1 MSSVAGRNLV
11 ALALMLLLASVVG
24 CGGGGAGS
32 TTGGNDKGT
41 ETPHW
46 PTKAQ
51 LAEKLGDVCQEH
63 TDRQVVAR
71 EAWQKKNGF
80 PPAEDASRAQL
91 EKELVVVILPIVRD
105 TIHDVGQL
113 HVGKLRPSPQQKKQL
128 EEFRKA
134 LEHGVRA
141 SKKDP
146 SWVATNAGEPF
157 AEARTLS
164 SELGT
169 PLCGQA

>member
-1 MSSVAGRNLV
+1 MLG
-11 ALALMLLLASVVG
+11 LALLLALAG
-24 CGGGGAGS
+24 CGGGSSGS
-32 TTGGNDKGT
+32 TTGTHEERT
-41 ETPHW
+41 EAV
-46 PTKAQ
+46 KYLSKEQ

-71 EAWQKKNGF
+71 EKWQKKHGY
-80 PPAEDASRAQL
+80 PPAENASRAQL

-113 HVGKLRPSPQQKKQL
+113 HVGKLQPSPQQKKKLQ
-128 EEFRKA
+128 EFRKA
-134 LEHGVRA
+134 LMHGIQA
-141 SKKDP
+141 SEKDP
-146 SWVATNAGEPF
+146 SWVATNEGEPF

-169 PLCGQA
+169 VFCGQA

>member
-1 MSSVAGRNLV
+1 MLG
-11 ALALMLLLASVVG
+11 LALLLALTG
-24 CGGGGAGS
+24 CGGGSSGS
-32 TTGGNDKGT
+32 TTGTHEERT
-41 ETPHW
+41 EAV
-46 PTKAQ
+46 KYLSKEQ

-71 EAWQKKNGF
+71 EKWQKKHGY
-80 PPAEDASRAQL
+80 PPAENAGRPQL

-113 HVGKLRPSPQQKKQL
+113 HVGKLQPSPQQKKKLQ
-128 EEFRKA
+128 EFRKA
-134 LEHGVRA
+134 LMHGIQA
-141 SKKDP
+141 SEKDP
-146 SWVATNAGEPF
+146 SWVATNEGEPF

-169 PLCGQA
+169 VFCGQA

>member
-1 MSSVAGRNLV
+1 MLGLV
-11 ALALMLLLASVVG
+11 MLLAIAG
-24 CGGGGAGS
+24 CGGGGSS
-32 TTGGNDKGT
+32 TEEST
-41 ETPHW
+41 ETVQYL
-46 PTKAQ
+46 TKAQ
-51 LAEKLGDVCQEH
+51 LAERLGDMCQAH

-71 EAWQKKNGF
+71 ETWQKKNGF

-105 TIHDVGQL
+105 TIHDVGAL
-113 HVGKLRPSPQQKKQL
+113 HLGKLYPSPRQKKKL

-141 SKKDP
+141 SEKDP
-146 SWVATNAGEPF
+146 SWVATNAAEPF
-157 AEARTLS
+157 SEARALS

-169 PLCGQA
+169 VFCGQA